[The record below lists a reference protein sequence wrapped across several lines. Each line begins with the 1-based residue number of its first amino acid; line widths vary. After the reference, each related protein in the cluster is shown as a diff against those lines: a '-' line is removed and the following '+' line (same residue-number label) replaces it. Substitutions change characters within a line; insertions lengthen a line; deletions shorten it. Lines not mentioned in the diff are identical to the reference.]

1 MSLIELLLIAVGLSM
16 DAAAVSISK
25 GIQLKRFEPAKA
37 ALVALFFG
45 GFQGLM
51 PLIGWAAGV
60 QFASLVEALAPWIAF
75 VILAFIGGKM
85 IWEART
91 DEIEA
96 EELAERIEGHDERTK
111 NPFGLKELTIL
122 AIATSIDA
130 LAMGV
135 TFALL
140 GVPIVVAAAL
150 IAVVTGAISF
160 AAVYVGHRFGAR
172 FEKPAEILGGVIL
185 VLLGLRMLLEAVGVL
200 GG

>member
-1 MSLIELLLIAVGLSM
+1 MGLVELLLIAIGLSM

-25 GIQLKRFEPAKA
+25 GIQLKRFEAGKA
-37 ALVALFFG
+37 ALVAAFFG

-60 QFASLVEALAPWIAF
+60 QFASIVETFAPWIAF
-75 VILAFIGGKM
+75 VILAVIGGKM

-91 DEIEA
+91 EENGA
-96 EELAERIEGHDERTK
+96 EELAERLEGHDARAK
-111 NPFGLKELTIL
+111 DPFRLRELIIL
-122 AIATSIDA
+122 AVATSIDA

-140 GVPIVVAAAL
+140 GVDIVFAASL
-150 IAVVTGAISF
+150 IAVTTAAISF
-160 AAVYVGHRFGAR
+160 VAVYVGHRFGAR
-172 FEKPAEILGGVIL
+172 FERPAELVGGVIL
-185 VLLGLRMLLEAVGVL
+185 VGLGLRMLLEALGVL

>member
-1 MSLIELLLIAVGLSM
+1 MGLVELLLIAVGLSM

-25 GIQLKRFEPAKA
+25 GIQLKRFDAGRA
-37 ALVALFFG
+37 ALVAAFFG

-60 QFASLVEALAPWIAF
+60 QFASFVETFAPWIAF
-75 VILAFIGGKM
+75 VVLAVIGGKM

-91 DEIEA
+91 EEIEV
-96 EELAERIEGHDERTK
+96 EELADRLSHARD
-111 NPFGLKELTIL
+111 PFGLRELLVL
-122 AIATSIDA
+122 AVATSIDA

-140 GVPIVVAAAL
+140 GVNIGVAATL

-172 FEKPAEILGGVIL
+172 YEQPAEVLGGVIL
-185 VLLGLRMLLEAVGVL
+185 VGLGLRMLLEAVGFL
-200 GG
+200 AR